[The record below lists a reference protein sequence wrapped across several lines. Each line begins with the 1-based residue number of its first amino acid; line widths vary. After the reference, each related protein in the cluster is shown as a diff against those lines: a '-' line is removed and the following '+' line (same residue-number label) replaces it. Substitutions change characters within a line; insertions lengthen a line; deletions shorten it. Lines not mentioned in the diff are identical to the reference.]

1 MARVFDGVMHFTS
14 KEMAGK
20 FGGSQQMWSH
30 YARTKK
36 IPAKKWIDT
45 NWYFNPAE
53 VEKAGLKPN
62 GVN

>member
-1 MARVFDGVMHFTS
+1 MAD
-14 KEMAGK
+14 K

-30 YARTKK
+30 YARTEK

-45 NWYFNPAE
+45 NWYFNPEE

-62 GVN
+62 GVR